1 VTRTALLVLSCLA
14 VQASQPRPAV
24 LQGKVVRLGTGT
36 PVAHARVVAA
46 KVGGTQADYRT
57 AVADQAGRFAFRG
70 LSPGTYRAYAT
81 REGYLQGEYGR
92 RPAGTSGISIVL
104 GEEQTSPDIL
114 ISMTPTGAIAGRVTD
129 RGRPLRNAWVRALK
143 ARYFDGV
150 RSLGVVEW
158 AKTDDRGEYRL
169 FGLAPGF
176 YVVSAI
182 PLERP
187 TLEGEM
193 VVIPAVATTANNNQR
208 ASRSPATL
216 ETLPA
221 AALERGVHPA
231 VYHPG
236 TTDPTA
242 AQPVEVRGGQTALGV
257 DFTIVTASTFHVRG
271 QVIIAGP
278 ESSLDVTV
286 GARTVEAGTALPILG
301 VKAKAGS
308 FDLPRVPP
316 GRYYLSAYTAVPPGP
331 QLRSAIQIEVVD
343 RDLDGVTITLQPGVH
358 LTGRLS
364 IEGLESLPAQL
375 FSSVQLRSD
384 RGMAGYSAI
393 RFQPDGTFTIDNV
406 APGDYRF
413 GMLQGART
421 RWHWVKSAR
430 FGGEDVLT
438 APFRVDGQLKGRLLE
453 IVLSPNTA
461 TLDARVVDGS
471 QRPVS
476 GVLVIAVP
484 DAARRNQSQAY
495 RTATTDADGRAR
507 IDGLTPG
514 EYTMFATESIEA
526 GDWQDPAVLQRYE
539 RRGTVVR
546 FRESVT
552 ETITLRIIP

>member
-1 VTRTALLVLSCLA
+1 MRTALLVISCLA

-24 LQGKVVRLGTGT
+24 LQGRVVRLGTGT

-57 AVADQAGRFAFRG
+57 AVADPAGRFAFRD

-81 REGYLQGEYGR
+81 REGFLQGEYGR
-92 RPAGTSGISIVL
+92 RPAGTSGVSIVL
-104 GEEQTSPDIL
+104 GEGQTSPDIL
-114 ISMTPTGAIAGRVTD
+114 IAMTPTGAIAGRVTD
-129 RGRPLRNAWVRALK
+129 RGRPVRNVWVRALK
-143 ARYFDGV
+143 ARYFEGE
-150 RSLGVVEW
+150 RSLSVVEW
-158 AKTDDRGEYRL
+158 AQTDDRGEYRL
-169 FGLAPGF
+169 FGLAPGS

-182 PLERP
+182 PVERP
-187 TLEGEM
+187 SLEGDS
-193 VVIPAVATTANNNQR
+193 VVMPTVATTANNNQR
-208 ASRSPATL
+208 ARRSTATL
-216 ETLPA
+216 ESLPA

-236 TTDPTA
+236 TTDPAA
-242 AQPVEVRGGQTALGV
+242 AQPVDVRAGQTTPGI
-257 DFTIVTASTFHVRG
+257 DFAVATASTFHVRG
-271 QVIIAGP
+271 QVIIAGA

-301 VKAKAGS
+301 VKAKAGF

-316 GRYYLSAYTAVPPGP
+316 GRYYLSAQTAVPPGP
-331 QLRSAIQIEVVD
+331 LLRSAIQIDVLD
-343 RDLDGVTITLQPGVH
+343 RDLDGVTITLQPGVR

-364 IEGLESLPAQL
+364 IEGRESISTNL
-375 FSSVQLRSD
+375 FASVQLSA
-384 RGMAGYSAI
+384 RGMAGFSTI
-393 RFQPDGTFTIDNV
+393 RFEPDGTFTIDNV
-406 APGDYRF
+406 VPGDYR
-413 GMLQGART
+413 LRVLRT
-421 RWHWVKSAR
+421 PRSEWQWVKSAR

-438 APFRVDGQLKGRLLE
+438 APVRVDGELKGRLLE
-453 IVLSPNTA
+453 IVLSPNSA

-484 DAARRNQSQAY
+484 DATRRNQSQAY

-514 EYTMFATESIEA
+514 EYSLFATESIEA

-539 RRGTVVR
+539 RRGTAVR
-546 FRESVT
+546 FRESAT